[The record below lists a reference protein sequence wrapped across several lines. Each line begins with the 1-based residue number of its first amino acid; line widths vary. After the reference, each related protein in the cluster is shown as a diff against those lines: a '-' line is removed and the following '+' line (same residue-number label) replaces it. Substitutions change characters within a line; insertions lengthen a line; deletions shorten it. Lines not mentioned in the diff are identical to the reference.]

1 MSKRLIFVLLM
12 LVPASLIAASPAE
25 SAAERARD
33 LRERAKIMRAGA
45 DHQYA
50 VTEHDCYSRF
60 LVNRCIDQAKLE
72 RLARIR
78 EARLMEIEANRLELA
93 ERQRV
98 AAEQGLPAT
107 TPPAPPTPA
116 LRGE

>member
-1 MSKRLIFVLLM
+1 MSKRLIFVLL
-12 LVPASLIAASPAE
+12 LLAHASTFSASPAE

-33 LRERAKIMRAGA
+33 LRERAKTMRSSA
-45 DHQYA
+45 DSHFA
-50 VTEHDCYSRF
+50 MTEHDCYSRF

-78 EARLMEIEANRLELA
+78 EARLMEIEASRLELA

-98 AAEQGLPAT
+98 ATEQGLPAT
-107 TPPAPPTPA
+107 TPPAAPAPEPP
-116 LRGE
+116 RN

>member
-12 LVPASLIAASPAE
+12 LVPTSLIAVSPAE

-33 LRERAKIMRAGA
+33 LRERAKTMRASA
-45 DHQYA
+45 DSQYA
-50 VTEHDCYSRF
+50 ITEYDCYSRF
-60 LVNRCIDQAKLE
+60 MVNRCIDQAKLE

-98 AAEQGLPAT
+98 AADQGLPST
-107 TPPAPPTPA
+107 TPPAVEPA
-116 LRGE
+116 RNN

>member
-1 MSKRLIFVLLM
+1 MPKRLTLALLL
-12 LVPASLIAASPAE
+12 LVHASAFSASPAE

-33 LRERAKIMRAGA
+33 LRERARTMRASA
-45 DHQYA
+45 DSNYA
-50 VTEHDCYSRF
+50 ITEHDCYSRF

-98 AAEQGLPAT
+98 AAEQGLPVT
-107 TPPAPPTPA
+107 TPPAAPTPEQP
-116 LRGE
+116 RN